1 MDTGAWRATVHGVA
15 KSWTRLMDLHS
26 VCSPA
31 ALRFKSPF
39 PLRAPQS
46 SWGKS
51 ADWEV
56 QPLVIGQ
63 EVGEGRTSS

>member
-1 MDTGAWRATVHGVA
+1 MDTGAWWATVHGVA

-31 ALRFKSPF
+31 VLRLKSPF

-46 SWGKS
+46 SRGKS
-51 ADWEV
+51 ADWGV
-56 QPLVIGQ
+56 QPLVMGQ